1 MSKRYLIRTN
11 ISPFDNPTYYDAVRK
26 NVVRSNSGNLLFPH
40 SLIRALMTDDD
51 TVFDPVNTHG
61 SFSDAE
67 IDRINASYDAFLIP
81 LANAFRISFMEELAN
96 LTALIRRLSIPCIV
110 VGIGFQ
116 GNLSG
121 DISRGFKWADTARD
135 FCKAVLEKSAKIG
148 LRGET
153 TAKFMDYLGFQRGK
167 DYQVI
172 GCPSM
177 FLYGADLPA
186 PKPLSLSPD
195 IRIHINSKVDLP
207 QKLHDYLK
215 GVCDAIPDHYYLP
228 QNQYELVAM
237 YAGIPLS
244 YTRPDL
250 KSMPAHYPTDPSHP
264 LFKSNR
270 IRGFVTVPSW
280 LDFLRQGDLNFGSRI
295 HGNIAAI
302 LAGIP
307 AFIIAPD
314 SRVLEL
320 AEYHRIPHTTV
331 ADLDE
336 NTSVFDLLENVNFNS
351 VLDGHK
357 ERFEAY
363 LQFLCDNDLPSIY
376 HAMDASAKSANNE
389 EDTSHSATTN
399 HKDDASHSTT
409 AGRPGNASH
418 FTTVGRH
425 ETYLCPF
432 DKKISDIDFRLP
444 LVPYRHLAA
453 SDHFDAMRFRY
464 TFLAKRMIK
473 GVLRKA

>member
-11 ISPFDNPTYYDAVRK
+11 ITPFDNPGYYDAILQ

-40 SLIRALMTDDD
+40 SLVRALMTDDD

-61 SFSDAE
+61 HFPDAE
-67 IDRINASYDAFLIP
+67 IDRINANYDAFLIP
-81 LANAFRISFMEELAN
+81 LANAFRVSFMEELAN
-96 LTALIRRLSIPCIV
+96 LTALVRRLTIPCIV

-116 GNLSG
+116 GNLAG

-135 FCKAVLEKSAKIG
+135 FCNAVLEKSAKIG

-177 FLYGADLPA
+177 FLYGAKLPA

-228 QNQYELVAM
+228 QNQYELVAL
-237 YAGIPLS
+237 YAGLPLS

-250 KSMPAHYPTDPSHP
+250 KTMPNYYPADPSHP
-264 LFKSNR
+264 LFQNNR

-280 LDFLRQGDLNFGSRI
+280 LDFLKQGDLNFGTRI

-307 AFIIAPD
+307 AFIVAPD

-320 AEYHRIPHTTV
+320 AEYHQIPHTTI
-331 ADLDE
+331 ADLDSE
-336 NTSVFDLLENVNFNS
+336 KSIFELLEDVDFNS
-351 VLDGHK
+351 VLGRHK
-357 ERFEAY
+357 ERFETY
-363 LQFLCDNDLPSIY
+363 LQFLSDNDLESIY
-376 HAMDASAKSANNE
+376 PTQN
-389 EDTSHSATTN
+389 T
-399 HKDDASHSTT
+399 
-409 AGRPGNASH
+409 
-418 FTTVGRH
+418 
-425 ETYLCPF
+425 LCPF
-432 DKKISDIDFRLP
+432 DKKIANINFHP
-444 LVPYRHLAA
+444 PIVPCQHLSA
-453 SDHFDAMRFRY
+453 SDKFDAMRFRY
-464 TFLAKRMIK
+464 TFLAKRMVKRILQK
-473 GVLRKA
+473 H